1 MIRVFI
7 ERVIAESLEKNYE
20 KAIRHTLKTV
30 LEAPGYISG
39 ESLTDIHKPNH
50 RIIITNWTSIQAW
63 DHWYQSQARR
73 DALNEIKPILQT
85 EEKITVLEPR

>member
-7 ERVIAESLEKNYE
+7 ERVIAEGLDKNYE
-20 KAIRHTLKTV
+20 EAIRHTLKTV

-39 ESLTDIHKPNH
+39 ESLTDVHQPNH
-50 RIIITNWTSIQAW
+50 RIIITNWTSVQAW
-63 DHWYQSQARR
+63 EQWYKSSERR
-73 DALNEIKPILQT
+73 EALNAITPILQT